1 MDVGTLV
8 VAWAAIALVSVALTI
23 LMALRLVSP
32 QFS

>member
-8 VAWAAIALVSVALTI
+8 VAWAAIALVSVALTV
-23 LMALRLVSP
+23 LLAFGLVSP